1 MPAPSSQAAALGR
14 RNLPLML
21 LQAREAVISRFRPM
35 LTEQGLTEQ
44 QWRVIRLLN
53 DMGELEPWELS
64 RLCQILK
71 PSLTGLLGRLE
82 TAGLVTRR
90 RHPSDQRRQVVAIT
104 DRCRALVRDIAPS
117 VEQRYDELERD
128 VGAELISELYDV
140 LDRLLAAQ
148 AVALAPP
155 VD

>member
-1 MPAPSSQAAALGR
+1 MQSR
-14 RNLPLML
+14 RG
-21 LQAREAVISRFRPM
+21 IRPKS
-35 LTEQGLTEQ
+35 TVPNGAF
-44 QWRVIRLLN
+44 V
-53 DMGELEPWELS
+53 S
-64 RLCQILK
+64 
-71 PSLTGLLGRLE
+71 
-82 TAGLVTRR
+82 AFAVTRR

-148 AVALAPP
+148 AGALSAP
-155 VD
+155 VDR